1 MVFFKG
7 TYSSGL
13 FRSIQTKGENMKK
26 FTLAAVAATLML
38 TGVAQAGAHVFDI
51 KPKQVSEKAWC
62 IFGALEKP
70 TKENAGFM
78 SNSCWVQTDDS
89 WVLWDAGASYNFAKQ
104 SYEAMSKIAKLPV
117 SAVIISHEHDDHWL
131 GAGYYKERFNARII
145 GPELINKKYK
155 AGDKTRMFK
164 TLAPEDIAGTKIIK
178 MDETYPKGKVLTI
191 GGLKMEYIPVGQAH
205 SEEDYF
211 LYIPSRKL
219 ALASDIIMNGRITS
233 NRDGSVIGEINAIK
247 KLKSKEWDN
256 AVPGHGFIFDKTA
269 ADESTLYFKLM
280 KERVLKAID
289 DGVDATQI
297 TKVVTLPEFK
307 DKKMY
312 KLLNYLNVF
321 GAYGELEMYDPDD
334 E

>member
-1 MVFFKG
+1 
-7 TYSSGL
+7 
-13 FRSIQTKGENMKK
+13 MKK
-26 FTLAAVAATLML
+26 LVLVATAMVML
-38 TGVAQAGAHVFDI
+38 TGLAEAGVHIFDI
-51 KPKQVSEKAWC
+51 QPKKVAEKTWC
-62 IFGALEKP
+62 IFGAMDKP

-78 SNSCWVQTDDS
+78 SNSCWIQTKDS

-104 SYEAMSKIAKLPV
+104 SYDAMSKIAKLPV

-164 TLAPEDIAGTKIIK
+164 TLNPEDIAGTKIIK
-178 MDETYPKGKVLTI
+178 MDETYPKGKTLTL
-191 GGLKMEYIPVGQAH
+191 GGINMEYTPVGQAH

-219 ALASDIIMNGRITS
+219 MLASDIIMNGRITS

-247 KLKSKEWDN
+247 KLKSKEWDY
-256 AVPGHGFIFDKTA
+256 AVPGHGLITDKTA
-269 ADESTLYFKLM
+269 ADESTLYFKLL

-289 DGVDATQI
+289 DDVDATQI
-297 TKVVTLPEFK
+297 TKKVTLPEFK

-312 KLLNYLNVF
+312 ELLNYLNVF
-321 GAYGELEMYDPDD
+321 GAYAELEMYDPDED
-334 E
+334 K